1 MSGVS
6 LRNFSGE
13 DDAKAEIVR
22 QIISIVNKVV
32 RSLSPGE
39 EDPLD
44 EGMPDG

>member
-1 MSGVS
+1 MSGVP

-22 QIISIVNKVV
+22 QIISIVNEVFP
-32 RSLSPGE
+32 SLSPGE

-44 EGMPDG
+44 EDMPGG